1 MHTIENSK
9 GTLQSLLEQVKD
21 QSARTQDYLSSTNN
35 FQLDTIETPEGSEN
49 VSTVVMERAGGVPTT
64 RLRANDVAFQQIATQ
79 TGIDVRTAKRF
90 EQSYPDVLDHA
101 VNRIWSQEPKD
112 RMLRTFDHSDG
123 DVASFDTTRPGF
135 MSSMEGGSRWWFD
148 GTLRAFV
155 SSKFKTFDNVH
166 LLESALPTLMESDAQ
181 WKVVN
186 GDITDRRLY
195 LRLVSRVIEGRPAVG
210 DVMALG
216 IGLSNSEVGMG
227 SVAAWQL
234 AWTLACL
241 NGMQTQN
248 KTRSTHVT
256 SARETEAWK
265 LLTDEAKDADNH
277 ALSLKTRDVVA
288 SFASR
293 ESFDAVLDKM
303 SDAHNDVVNAS
314 AADAVAGVVRVLN
327 LKKSD
332 NVAILDG
339 LMQTVGQPGFAGRPI
354 SRATMVNAVTA
365 VANQVEPDQ
374 VDEWQANGSKVLNLP
389 ASQWATIRDAEPV
402 ALAAG

>member
-9 GTLQSLLEQVKD
+9 GTLQSLLDEVRD
-21 QSARTQDYLSSTNN
+21 QASRTQDYVSSTNN
-35 FQLDTIETPEGSEN
+35 FQLKTEETPEGSEN
-49 VSTVVMERAGGVPTT
+49 VSTVVMERDRGVPTT
-64 RLRANDVAFQQIATQ
+64 ELRANDVAFQQIATQ

-90 EQSYPDVLDHA
+90 QQSYPDVLDHA
-101 VNRIWSQEPKD
+101 VNRIWDQEPAD
-112 RMLRTFDHSDG
+112 RMLR
-123 DVASFDTTRPGF
+123 SFDT
-135 MSSMEGGSRWWFD
+135 GGSYSAYNA
-148 GTLRAFV
+148 GILRAFV

-166 LLESALPTLMESDAQ
+166 LLNAALPALMESDAQ
-181 WKVVN
+181 WQVVN

-195 LRLVSRVIEGRPAVG
+195 LRLKSKVIEGQPAVG
-210 DVMALG
+210 DLMALG

-227 SVAAWQL
+227 SVAAAQL

-256 SARETEAWK
+256 SARDSDQWK

-277 ALSLKTRDVVA
+277 ALSLKTRDVVS

-303 SDAHNDVVNAS
+303 GDAHNDVVNAS
-314 AADAVAGVVRVLN
+314 AADAVAGVVKVLN

-332 NVAILDG
+332 NTAILDG
-339 LMQTVGQPGFAGRPI
+339 LMETVGQPGFAGRPI

-365 VANQVEPDQ
+365 VANKVDPDH
-374 VDEWQANGSKVLNLP
+374 VDEWHANGSKVLNLP

>member
-1 MHTIENSK
+1 MHAIENSS
-9 GTLQSLLEQVKD
+9 GTLQSLLDQVKD

-35 FQLDTIETPEGSEN
+35 FQLKTQETPEGSGN
-49 VSTVVMERAGGVPTT
+49 VSTVVMERDRGVPTKS
-64 RLRANDVAFQQIATQ
+64 LRANEVAFQQIATQ
-79 TGIDVRTAKRF
+79 TGIDVRTARRF
-90 EQSYPDVLDHA
+90 QQSYPDVLDHA
-101 VNRIWSQEPKD
+101 VNRIWDQEPTD
-112 RMLRTFDHSDG
+112 RMLRTFDTS
-123 DVASFDTTRPGF
+123 
-135 MSSMEGGSRWWFD
+135 GSYSAYNV
-148 GTLRAFV
+148 GILRAFV

-166 LLESALPTLMESDAQ
+166 LLNSALPALMESDAQ

-195 LRLVSRVIEGRPAVG
+195 LRLKSEVIQGQPAVG

-234 AWTLACL
+234 AWTLWCL
-241 NGMQTQN
+241 NGMQTEN

-256 SARETEAWK
+256 SARDTDQWQ

-277 ALSLKTRDVVA
+277 ALSLKTRDVVS

-293 ESFDAVLDKM
+293 ESFDVVLDKM
-303 SDAHNDVVNAS
+303 GRAHDDVVNAS
-314 AADAVAGVVRVLN
+314 AADAVAGVVKVLN

-332 NVAILDG
+332 NTAILDG

-365 VANQVEPDQ
+365 VANKVDPDQ

>member
-35 FQLDTIETPEGSEN
+35 FQLDTVETPEGSEN

-64 RLRANDVAFQQIATQ
+64 RLRANDVAFGQIATQ

-90 EQSYPDVLDHA
+90 QQSYPDVLDHA

-112 RMLRTFDHSDG
+112 RMLRTFDHSAD
-123 DVASFDTTRPGF
+123 AGF
-135 MSSMEGGSRWWFD
+135 EMEGGSRWWTD

-166 LLESALPTLMESDAQ
+166 LLNSALPALMESDAQ
-181 WKVVN
+181 WRVVS
-186 GDITDRRLY
+186 GDITERRLY
-195 LRLVSRVIEGRPAVG
+195 LRLVSKVIEGRAAVG

-227 SVAAWQL
+227 SVSAWQL
-234 AWTLACL
+234 IWTLACL

-256 SARETEAWK
+256 SARDSDQWK

-277 ALSLKTRDVVA
+277 ALSLKTRDVVS

-293 ESFDAVLDKM
+293 ESFDVVLEKM

-314 AADAVAGVVRVLN
+314 AADAVAGVVKVLN

-332 NVAILDG
+332 NTAILDG

-365 VANQVEPDQ
+365 VANKVDPDH
-374 VDEWQANGSKVLNLP
+374 VDEWHANGSKVLNLP

>member
-1 MHTIENSK
+1 MHAIENSK
-9 GTLQSLLEQVKD
+9 GTLQSLLDQVKD

-35 FQLDTIETPEGSEN
+35 VHLHTIETPEGSEN
-49 VSTVVMERAGGVPTT
+49 VSTVVMERDRGVPTT
-64 RLRANDVAFQQIATQ
+64 SLRANDVAFGQIATQ

-90 EQSYPDVLDHA
+90 QQSYPDVLDHA

-112 RMLRTFDHSDG
+112 RMLRTFDHNAD
-123 DVASFDTTRPGF
+123 AGF
-135 MSSMEGGSRWWFD
+135 EMEGGSRWWTD

-181 WKVVN
+181 WRVVS
-186 GDITDRRLY
+186 GDITERRLY
-195 LRLVSRVIEGRPAVG
+195 LRLVSKVIEGRAAVG

-227 SVAAWQL
+227 SVSAWQL
-234 AWTLACL
+234 VWTLACL

-248 KTRSTHVT
+248 KTRSTHAT
-256 SARETEAWK
+256 SARDNGEQWK

-277 ALSLKTRDVVA
+277 ALSLKTRDVVS

-314 AADAVAGVVRVLN
+314 AADAVAGVVKVLN

-332 NVAILDG
+332 NTAILDG
-339 LMQTVGQPGFAGRPI
+339 LMQTVGQSGFAGKPI

-365 VANQVEPDQ
+365 VANQVDPDQ
-374 VDEWQANGSKVLNLP
+374 VDEWQANGAKVLNLP
-389 ASQWATIRDAEPV
+389 ASQWARIRDAEPV

>member
-35 FQLDTIETPEGSEN
+35 FQLDTVETPEGSEN

-90 EQSYPDVLDHA
+90 QQSYPDVLDHA

-112 RMLRTFDHSDG
+112 RMLRTFDHRDG
-123 DVASFDTTRPGF
+123 DQDGAFEMAGHGGRLPPRWTRP
-135 MSSMEGGSRWWFD
+135 D

-181 WKVVN
+181 WRVVS

-195 LRLVSRVIEGRPAVG
+195 LRLVSKVIEGRAAVG

-227 SVAAWQL
+227 SVSAWQL
-234 AWTLACL
+234 VWTLACL

-256 SARETEAWK
+256 SARDNGDQWK

-332 NVAILDG
+332 NVSILDG
-339 LMQTVGQPGFAGRPI
+339 LMQTVGQPGFAGKPI

-365 VANQVEPDQ
+365 VANQVDPDQ
-374 VDEWQANGSKVLNLP
+374 VDEWQANGAKVLNLP

>member
-1 MHTIENSK
+1 MHAIENSK
-9 GTLQSLLEQVKD
+9 GTLQSLLDEVKD

-35 FQLDTIETPEGSEN
+35 VHLHTIETPEGSEN
-49 VSTVVMERAGGVPTT
+49 VSTVVMERDRGVPTT
-64 RLRANDVAFQQIATQ
+64 SLRANDVAFQQIATQ

-90 EQSYPDVLDHA
+90 QQSYPDVLDHA

-112 RMLRTFDHSDG
+112 RMLRTFDHSAD
-123 DVASFDTTRPGF
+123 AGF
-135 MSSMEGGSRWWFD
+135 EMEGGSRWWTD

-166 LLESALPTLMESDAQ
+166 LLNSALPALMESDAQ
-181 WKVVN
+181 WRVVS
-186 GDITDRRLY
+186 GDITERRLY
-195 LRLVSRVIEGRPAVG
+195 LRLVSKVIEGRAAVG

-227 SVAAWQL
+227 SVSAWQL
-234 AWTLACL
+234 IWTLACL

-256 SARETEAWK
+256 SARDSDQWK

-277 ALSLKTRDVVA
+277 ALSLKTRDVVS

-293 ESFDAVLDKM
+293 ESFDVVLEKM

-314 AADAVAGVVRVLN
+314 AADAVAGVVKVLN

-332 NVAILDG
+332 NTAILDG
-339 LMQTVGQPGFAGRPI
+339 LMETVGQPGFAGRPI

-365 VANQVEPDQ
+365 VANKVEPDQ

>member
-1 MHTIENSK
+1 MHAIENSQ
-9 GTLQSLLEQVKD
+9 GTLQSLLDQVKD
-21 QSARTQDYLSSTNN
+21 QASRTQDYVSSTNN
-35 FQLDTIETPEGSEN
+35 FQLKTEETPEGSEN
-49 VSTVVMERAGGVPTT
+49 VSTVVMERDRGVPTT
-64 RLRANDVAFQQIATQ
+64 ELRANDVAFQQIATQ

-90 EQSYPDVLDHA
+90 QQSYPDVLDHA
-101 VNRIWSQEPKD
+101 VNRIWDQEPAD
-112 RMLRTFDHSDG
+112 RMLR
-123 DVASFDTTRPGF
+123 SFDT
-135 MSSMEGGSRWWFD
+135 GGSYSAYNA
-148 GTLRAFV
+148 GILRAFV

-166 LLESALPTLMESDAQ
+166 LLNAALPALMESDAQ
-181 WKVVN
+181 WQVVN

-195 LRLVSRVIEGRPAVG
+195 LRLKSKVIEGQPAVG
-210 DVMALG
+210 DLMALG

-227 SVAAWQL
+227 SVAAAQL

-256 SARETEAWK
+256 SARDSDQWK

-277 ALSLKTRDVVA
+277 ALSLKTRDVVS

-303 SDAHNDVVNAS
+303 GDAHNDVVNAS
-314 AADAVAGVVRVLN
+314 AADAVAGVVKVLN

-332 NVAILDG
+332 NTAILDG
-339 LMQTVGQPGFAGRPI
+339 LMETVGQPGFAGRPI

-365 VANQVEPDQ
+365 VANKVDPDH
-374 VDEWQANGSKVLNLP
+374 VDEWHANGSKVLNLP

>member
-1 MHTIENSK
+1 M
-9 GTLQSLLEQVKD
+9 
-21 QSARTQDYLSSTNN
+21 
-35 FQLDTIETPEGSEN
+35 
-49 VSTVVMERAGGVPTT
+49 
-64 RLRANDVAFQQIATQ
+64 
-79 TGIDVRTAKRF
+79 
-90 EQSYPDVLDHA
+90 A
-101 VNRIWSQEPKD
+101 V
-112 RMLRTFDHSDG
+112 
-123 DVASFDTTRPGF
+123 
-135 MSSMEGGSRWWFD
+135 
-148 GTLRAFV
+148 
-155 SSKFKTFDNVH
+155 
-166 LLESALPTLMESDAQ
+166 
-181 WKVVN
+181 
-186 GDITDRRLY
+186 
-195 LRLVSRVIEGRPAVG
+195 RLVSKVIEGRAAVG

-234 AWTLACL
+234 IWTLACL

-256 SARETEAWK
+256 SARDSDQWK

-314 AADAVAGVVRVLN
+314 AADAVAGVVKVLN

-332 NVAILDG
+332 NTAILDG
-339 LMQTVGQPGFAGRPI
+339 LMQTVGQPGFAGKPI

-365 VANQVEPDQ
+365 VANQVDPDQ

-389 ASQWATIRDAEPV
+389 ASQGATIRDAEPV